1 MAKDT
6 VRTDMKK
13 IMKQKPETGSREDQS
28 PPSSLSR
35 DFFGLLLIGF
45 AVFSLVALT
54 SFSPGDPSFNNFVS
68 TEMEA
73 KNLGGR
79 VGACLA
85 DGLAQVFGAGAFIF
99 PLITALLGWAVI
111 RGRAFPRWRVVLFF
125 GTLFMAAF
133 CSLLYVQYPGD
144 PWFGTAAYAGGMT
157 GAYFGPYLITWF
169 NVSGAHLV
177 LGIFLTICLLA
188 MFNISVNALV
198 DGTKKRTHSLF
209 AGMANGARSAG
220 QGLKQ
225 GAFSTSSRFMEW
237 RNIMRQAKEE
247 RGRAK
252 KQNAEPVIVARIP
265 EIPRSEP
272 VISKPVLKKK
282 APEKPKEEFPVDEEA
297 LVLEE
302 YSSYRVPPLELL
314 NNPQEVTDIARMR
327 EEILH
332 NSQILERKLADF
344 GIEGK
349 VVQVLPGPV
358 ITLYEY
364 EPAPGIKVSRILSLT
379 DDLALAMRAPSVR
392 ILAPVPGKSVVGIE
406 LPNPKREIVTMKEI
420 MRSDEFEHTESKLAM
435 VLGKDNIGNPVVQ
448 DLAQVP
454 HLLMAGSTG
463 SGKSVGINAMIC
475 SLLLNATPDEVKLIM
490 IDPKMLEL
498 SMYDGIPHLIAPVVT
513 NPKKAAAALQWAVS
527 EMEARYKVMAE
538 KGVRN
543 VRGFNDL
550 VAKLE
555 DERAELEQK
564 RARQV
569 KYKKKMGPIKPEEAE
584 AEVPEEETE
593 EEPLPEVPAR
603 LPYVVIIIDE
613 LADLMMVASKGVED
627 SLTRLA
633 QMARAA
639 GIHLIVATQRP
650 SVDVLTGIIKANFPA
665 RISYQVTSRVDSR
678 TILDS
683 MGAEKLLGK
692 GDMLFLPP
700 GTSRL
705 RRIHGAMVSDEE
717 VNRLLAFI
725 KKQKVKP
732 QYQDDVFEQAAIEE
746 EKKVEAE
753 EEYDELYDQALAIVA
768 RERQASI
775 SMIQRRLRIGYNR
788 AARIIEIM
796 ERDGAVGPSD
806 GVKPREV
813 YVNEIPL
820 E

>member
-1 MAKDT
+1 MG
-6 VRTDMKK
+6 VKK
-13 IMKQKPETGSREDQS
+13 NMKQKPESEPNDNKA
-28 PPSSLSR
+28 PSTLGR
-35 DFFGLLLIGF
+35 DFTGLLLIGF
-45 AVFSLVALT
+45 AVFSLAALA

-68 TEMEA
+68 TEVEA

-85 DGLAQVFGAGAFIF
+85 DGLAQVFGAGAFFF
-99 PLITALLGWAVI
+99 PGIMALLGWAVI
-111 RGRAFPRWRVVLFF
+111 RGQAFPRWRVVLGF
-125 GTLFMAAF
+125 GALFMVAF
-133 CSLLYVQYPGD
+133 CSLLYVQFPGD
-144 PWFGTAAYAGGMT
+144 PWFGSAAYAGGMT
-157 GAYFGPYLITWF
+157 GAYIGPYLITWL
-169 NVSGAHLV
+169 NVSGAQLV
-177 LGIFLTICLLA
+177 LGIFLTICLFA
-188 MFNISVNALV
+188 MFNISVNRLV
-198 DGTKKRTHSLF
+198 DGTKQGIRNMFSGL
-209 AGMANGARSAG
+209 ANGAKSAG
-220 QGLKQ
+220 QGLSQ
-225 GAFSTSSRFMEW
+225 GAFSAGSRFMEW
-237 RNIMRQAKEE
+237 RNILRQAKEE
-247 RGRAK
+247 RNRVK
-252 KQNAEPVIVARIP
+252 LKNVEPVIVARTP
-265 EIPRSEP
+265 EISRREP
-272 VISKPVLKKK
+272 PAPPVLKKK
-282 APEKPKEEFPVDEEA
+282 TVEKLEEKFPEPEETFA
-297 LVLEE
+297 TEE
-302 YSSYRVPPLELL
+302 YSRYRVPPLDLL
-314 NNPQEVTDIARMR
+314 NDPQEVADIGRMR
-327 EEILH
+327 EEIIH
-332 NSQILERKLADF
+332 NSQVLERKLADF

-406 LPNPKREIVTMKEI
+406 LPNPKREIVTMKEV
-420 MRSDEFEHTESKLAM
+420 MRSDEFSHSGSKLAM
-435 VLGKDNIGNPVVQ
+435 VLGKDNIGHPVVQ

-475 SLLLNATPDEVKLIM
+475 SILLNATPDEVKLIM

-543 VRGFNDL
+543 VRGFNEL
-550 VAKLE
+550 VDKLE
-555 DERAELEQK
+555 IERAEQEQK

-569 KYKKKMGPIKPEEAE
+569 KYKKKMEPIKPDQPEPEEAE
-584 AEVPEEETE
+584 AETEE
-593 EEPLPEVPAR
+593 EEPLPEIPAR

-717 VNRLLAFI
+717 VNRLLAYI
-725 KKQKVKP
+725 KKQSVKP

-813 YVNEIPL
+813 YVNTIPL